1 MASNVSQ
8 EKLLFYAAAGGLGG
22 FAAWGLSEPFAYL
35 NGYVLGI
42 RAFWFHDALLGAI
55 AGALIAA
62 FLASIEALSVGQL
75 RQASRGFLAGA
86 MFGSVGGAVG
96 TVVGEILFGFFH
108 GLVGRILGWSVLG
121 IAVGLAVGSAF
132 GSATRRRN
140 AIVGGLVGGA
150 MGGFFYETLTRNF
163 PQAFGRAIAIIILG
177 ALIGFFIGLVGEL
190 LKRGWLMV
198 VRSQSRNAR
207 EGREYPLSKPVTI
220 IGRAEESDIGLFGD
234 QSVLGSHAIIR
245 REGKNFVISPTG
257 GQIFVNR
264 QPVAGRHALKSGDRL
279 EVGGTLFLFRERAQA
294 ATR

>member
-1 MASNVSQ
+1 MASNVSR
-8 EKLLFYAAAGGLGG
+8 EKLLFYAAAGALGG
-22 FAAWGLSEPFAYL
+22 FAAWGLSEPFASL

-55 AGALIAA
+55 VGALIAA

-75 RQASRGFLAGA
+75 RQAARGFSAGVL
-86 MFGSVGGAVG
+86 FGSFGGALG
-96 TVVGEILFGFFH
+96 IVVGEILFGIFN
-108 GLVGRILGWSVLG
+108 GLTGRILGWGVLG
-121 IAVGLAVGSAF
+121 VAVGLAVGSAF

-140 AIVGGLVGGA
+140 ATIGGLVGGA
-150 MGGFFYETLTRNF
+150 LGGFFYESLTTKF

-177 ALIGFFIGLVGEL
+177 ALIGFFIGLVTEL

-207 EGREYPLSKPVTI
+207 EGREYPLLKGVTI

-234 QSVLGSHAIIR
+234 QTVLGNHAIIR
-245 REGKNFVISPTG
+245 REGKNFIISPTG

-264 QPVAGRHALKSGDRL
+264 HPVAGRYALKSGDRL

-294 ATR
+294 AQR